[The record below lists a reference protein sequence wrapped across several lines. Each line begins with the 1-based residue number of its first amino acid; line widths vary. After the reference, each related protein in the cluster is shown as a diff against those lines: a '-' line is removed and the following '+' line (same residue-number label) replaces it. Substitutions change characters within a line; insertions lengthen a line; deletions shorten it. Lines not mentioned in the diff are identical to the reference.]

1 MLKKIEILV
10 NKFLAL
16 LLAAVC
22 GVLVIMAAAKY
33 IPQNETEK
41 INVTVRLQ
49 SGETIWC
56 VVNKAMEC
64 AGDTRQIEEVIYY
77 TTRKNNLKPRDIG
90 VLPVG
95 TTLVIP
101 CERRL

>member
-16 LLAAVC
+16 LLVAVC

-56 VVNKAMEC
+56 VVNKAMEY
-64 AGDTRQIEEVIYY
+64 AGDTRQIEEVVYY
-77 TTRKNNLKPRDIG
+77 TTQKNNLKPRDIG

-95 TTLVIP
+95 TMLVIP